1 LTEDAQQVAS
11 PLTPKL
17 PFLLPA
23 LVAWIEDNGCTP
35 MLVAKVDLPG
45 VSVPE
50 GYAKD
55 GLITFNISLRAVQ
68 GLVIDGEAVR
78 FGARFG
84 GRHFD
89 VNLPL
94 VSLQA
99 IFAREHPEASGIS
112 LIGEARECAGSP
124 AATDERVVPVRKK
137 GPPKLRLVD

>member
-1 LTEDAQQVAS
+1 LTDCARQVAS

-17 PFLLPA
+17 PFLLPG
-23 LVAWIEDNGCTP
+23 LIAWIEDNGCTP
-35 MLVAKVDLPG
+35 MLVAQVDVPG

-55 GLITFNISLRAVQ
+55 GIITFNISSQAVQ
-68 GLVIDGEAVR
+68 ELVIDADAVR

-89 VNLPL
+89 VRLPL
-94 VSLQA
+94 TSLQA
-99 IFAREHPEASGIS
+99 IFAREHPKASGVS
-112 LIGEARECAGSP
+112 LIGEARECAE
-124 AATDERVVPVRKK
+124 AQTAHVERINPKKK

>member
-1 LTEDAQQVAS
+1 LTEDVRQVAS

-23 LVAWIEDNGCTP
+23 LIAWIEDNSCTP
-35 MLVAKVDLPG
+35 MLVSQVDVPG
-45 VSVPE
+45 VSIPE

-55 GLITFNISLRAVQ
+55 GIITFNVSSRAVQ
-68 GLVIDGEAVR
+68 GFVVDAEAVC

-89 VNLPL
+89 VRLPL
-94 VSLQA
+94 ASLRA
-99 IFAREHPEASGIS
+99 IFAREHPKDSGVS
-112 LIGEARECAGSP
+112 LIGEARECAKASV
-124 AATDERVVPVRKK
+124 ADEQAEPVRKK